1 MERRCLQ
8 AVTGALAL
16 VPIAAGLL
24 GGLRGPTAFGIDPA
38 LVTTDLDSHVRYL
51 SGLLLAIG
59 LAFWSTIPRIE
70 EKGRRFRLLAALV
83 FVGGVM
89 RLVSLGAHGVPG
101 WPMRIGLA
109 LELVVTPL
117 LALWQTRIA
126 TR

>member
-8 AVTGALAL
+8 AVTGLLAL
-16 VPIAAGLL
+16 VPFAAGLL
-24 GGLRGPTAFGIDPA
+24 GGLRGPAALGINPG
-38 LVTTDLDSHVRYL
+38 LVTTDVDSHVRYL

-59 LAFWSTIPRIE
+59 LAFWSTIPAIE
-70 EKGRRFRLLAALV
+70 KKGRRFRLLAALV

-89 RLVSLGAHGVPG
+89 RLLSLGAYGMPG

-117 LALWQTRIA
+117 LALWQARIA
-126 TR
+126 AR

>member
-8 AVTGALAL
+8 AVIGLLAL

-24 GGLRGPTAFGIDPA
+24 GGLHGPAAFGIDPGVGTA
-38 LVTTDLDSHVRYL
+38 DLDSHVRYL

-59 LAFWSTIPRIE
+59 LAFWSTVPAIE
-70 EKGRRFRLLAALV
+70 EKGRRFRLLTAVV

-89 RLVSLGAHGVPG
+89 RLFSLGAYGMPG
-101 WPMRIGLA
+101 WPMRIGLV

-117 LALWQTRIA
+117 LALWQARSA
-126 TR
+126 GR